1 MVIDLIV
8 TSTDD
13 GCIADVPSVKGCECW
28 AHKEDEVIAKSL
40 ELVSFYLK
48 IPDKSKI
55 KVDLARK
62 ESNRKVYK
70 LIFNKNV

>member
-1 MVIDLIV
+1 VVIDLII

-13 GCIADVPSVKGCECW
+13 GCTSDVPSIKGCECW
-28 AHKEDEVIAKSL
+28 AHKEDEVIEKSL

-48 IPDKSKI
+48 ILDKSKI

-62 ESNRKVYK
+62 ESNRKIYK
-70 LIFNKNV
+70 LIFNKSV